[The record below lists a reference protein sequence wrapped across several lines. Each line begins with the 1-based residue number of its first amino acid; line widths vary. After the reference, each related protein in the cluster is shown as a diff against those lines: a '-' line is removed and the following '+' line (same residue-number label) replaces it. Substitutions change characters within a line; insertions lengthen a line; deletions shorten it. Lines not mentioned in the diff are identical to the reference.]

1 MPETTEKTNVTTE
14 EKSMATT
21 ADFTIDR
28 EKLEIV
34 MSYVFDAPR
43 ELVFKCYTDPDLFV
57 KWWGPRE
64 YTTTVDKLDVRPGG
78 EWRMIQHNPAGE
90 EFAFHGEHRE
100 VVAPER
106 IVATFEFEGMPGHV
120 VLQTAVFE
128 DVDGKTRLTNT
139 SLFESIEDL
148 EGMVQSGME
157 WGARESWD
165 RLAELVVTL

>member
-1 MPETTEKTNVTTE
+1 MPEKIAKTIVITE
-14 EKSMATT
+14 EKNMPA
-21 ADFTIDR
+21 ADLSINPET
-28 EKLEIV
+28 LEIV
-34 MSYVFDAPR
+34 MSQVFDAPR
-43 ELVFKCYTDPDLFV
+43 ELVFKCYTDPELFV

-64 YTTTVDKLDVRPGG
+64 YTTTVVKMDVRPGG
-78 EWRMIQHNPAGE
+78 EWRMVQHNPAGE

-100 VVAPER
+100 VVPPER
-106 IVATFEFEGMPGHV
+106 IVATFEFEGVPGHV

-139 SLFESIEDL
+139 SLFASLEDL

-165 RLAELVVTL
+165 RLAELVRTL